1 MHKIVRNEAIA
12 EDTLLL
18 EIEAPRIAK
27 KVKAG
32 NFVVLRTGEKGE
44 RIPMSVTDFD
54 PDKGT
59 ITIVFKAFG
68 KTTKDLSALK
78 AGEGIENVTGPLGEP
93 TEVRHF
99 GTVVCVGG
107 GTGIASLYPI
117 AREMKKAGNR
127 VISIMAARSK
137 SFLIFEDEL
146 KGVSDE
152 VHIATDD
159 GSCGAK
165 GYASDVLQRLID
177 LKIKI
182 DRVITVGPPIMMK
195 MVAKVTKP
203 YGIRTIASLNP
214 IMVDGTGM
222 CGSCRVLVGGEV
234 KFACVD
240 GPEFDAHLVDF
251 DNMMLRNNRFLE
263 EEKKA
268 MERGGGGCGCRKD
281 KK

>member
-1 MHKIVRNEAIA
+1 MYRIVRNEEIA

-18 EIEAPRIAK
+18 EIEVPQIAK

-54 PDKGT
+54 PEKGT

-68 KTTKDLSALK
+68 KTTKDLSLLK
-78 AGEGIENVTGPLGEP
+78 AGESLKNVTGPLGDP
-93 TEVRHF
+93 TEIRHF

-107 GTGIASLYPI
+107 GTGIASIYPV
-117 AREMKKAGNR
+117 AREMKKAGNK
-127 VISIMAARSK
+127 VLSVMAARSRN
-137 SFLIFEDEL
+137 FLIFEDEL
-146 KGVSDE
+146 KDVSDE

-165 GYASDVLQRLID
+165 GFASDVLQKLID
-177 LKIKI
+177 TGLKI

-195 MVAKVTKP
+195 MVAKVTQP
-203 YGIRTIASLNP
+203 YGIKTIASLNP

-222 CGSCRVLVGGEV
+222 CGCCRVIVDGRV
-234 KFACVD
+234 RFACVD

-263 EEKKA
+263 EERKA
-268 MERGGGGCGCRKD
+268 MESGGVSCGCRKN